1 VVKLIRNKDNM
12 NSDMTG
18 SINATVSYCL
28 DSKVEYVFFVD
39 NYSKDDKMKS
49 KVIRYSISVCR
60 M

>member
-1 VVKLIRNKDNM
+1 M
-12 NSDMTG
+12 F
-18 SINATVSYCL
+18 
-28 DSKVEYVFFVD
+28 FFVD